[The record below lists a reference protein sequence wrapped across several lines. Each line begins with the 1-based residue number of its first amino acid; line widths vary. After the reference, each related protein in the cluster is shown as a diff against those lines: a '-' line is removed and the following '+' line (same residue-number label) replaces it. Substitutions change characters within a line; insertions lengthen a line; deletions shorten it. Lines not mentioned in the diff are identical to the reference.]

1 MCSAADP
8 GTRHNSAPLY
18 QISVT
23 FSILTGA
30 LWTLSEASCS
40 DVIIVVLLDAG
51 LHIGCSQDNIFEAKP
66 WANKSLRQN
75 RKEHK

>member
-8 GTRHNSAPLY
+8 GTRHNSALLY

-23 FSILTGA
+23 FSILTGV

-40 DVIIVVLLDAG
+40 DVIIIVLLDAG
-51 LHIGCSQDNIFEAKP
+51 LRIGYSQDNIFEPKP
-66 WANKSLRQN
+66 WVNESLRL
-75 RKEHK
+75 K